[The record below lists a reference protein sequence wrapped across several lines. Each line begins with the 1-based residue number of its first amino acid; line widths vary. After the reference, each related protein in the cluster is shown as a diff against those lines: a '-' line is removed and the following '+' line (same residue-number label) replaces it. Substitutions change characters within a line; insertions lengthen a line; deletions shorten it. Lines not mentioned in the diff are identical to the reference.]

1 MLCSRTVN
9 NLMAWKYES
18 TYTDWSIGWHAT
30 WVRGWLVREELEDS
44 KAKEGEVMDGE
55 RTVAQKVKQ
64 KEG

>member
-1 MLCSRTVN
+1 
-9 NLMAWKYES
+9 MAWKYES